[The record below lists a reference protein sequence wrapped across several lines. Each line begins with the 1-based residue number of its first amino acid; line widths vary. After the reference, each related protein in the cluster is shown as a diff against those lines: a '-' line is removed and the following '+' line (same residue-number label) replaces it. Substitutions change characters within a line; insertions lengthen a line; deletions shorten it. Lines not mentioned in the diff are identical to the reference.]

1 MSQVEDSQRP
11 EDDAPAVLSLR
22 DVQFAY
28 PRTVALR
35 GVNLD
40 VQAGE
45 VVAVTGRSGSGK
57 STLLHVAA
65 GLLRPTSGTVHVL
78 GRDVGALPDAAAS
91 SLRRKQIG
99 LVLQHGLL
107 VPELSV
113 LANVA
118 LPLLLDGAHGR
129 AGARVLALDWLAR
142 LGVDDLAT
150 AFPEELSG
158 GQSQRVAVARAL
170 VAGPALV
177 LADEPTGSMDSVG
190 GERLLDLLLGAC
202 REGDRALV
210 LVTHDNRVA
219 AAADREVRLADGTV
233 EYEAVLT

>member
-1 MSQVEDSQRP
+1 MSQTTEHATRP
-11 EDDAPAVLSLR
+11 DAAPVLSLR

-35 GVNLD
+35 GVNLQ
-40 VQAGE
+40 VAAGE

-65 GLLRPTSGTVHVL
+65 GLLRPSSGTVHV
-78 GRDVGALPDAAAS
+78 VGQEIGSLPDAAAS

-113 LANVA
+113 LANVT
-118 LPLLLDGAHGR
+118 LPLVLDGTSDR
-129 AGARVLALDWLAR
+129 ARAQVVALDWLTR
-142 LGVDDLAT
+142 LEVADLAA
-150 AFPEELSG
+150 AFPGELSG
-158 GQSQRVAVARAL
+158 GQSQLVAVARAL

-190 GERLLDLLLGAC
+190 GDRLLDLLVGAC
-202 REGDRALV
+202 RTGDRALV

-219 AAADREVRLADGTV
+219 ATADREVRLLDGTV
-233 EYEAVLT
+233 EYEAVLA

>member
-1 MSQVEDSQRP
+1 MSQTPEQATRP
-11 EDDAPAVLSLR
+11 DAAAVLSLR

-35 GVNLD
+35 GVNLE
-40 VQAGE
+40 VAAGE

-65 GLLRPTSGTVHVL
+65 GLLRPSSGTVHVL
-78 GRDVGALPDAAAS
+78 GQDVGALPHAAAS
-91 SLRRKQIG
+91 SVRRKQIG
-99 LVLQHGLL
+99 LILQHGLL

-113 LANVA
+113 LANVT
-118 LPLLLDGAHGR
+118 LPLVLDGTDR
-129 AGARVLALDWLAR
+129 AGAQVLALDWLAR
-142 LGVDDLAT
+142 LEVADLVA
-150 AFPEELSG
+150 AFPGELSG

-190 GERLLDLLLGAC
+190 GERLLDLLVSAC
-202 REGDRALV
+202 RTGDRALV
-210 LVTHDNRVA
+210 IVTHDNRVA
-219 AAADREVRLADGTV
+219 AAADREVRLLDGTV
-233 EYEAVLT
+233 EYEAALA